1 MKKTVFALLICS
13 ASISWAQEETKELKE
28 IRKEVRVENENGVKT
43 VEIITTEGDVVKKEV
58 YTGEDA
64 DKKLMELEGKE
75 LEEISAETMEIKM
88 EEINGQKRLTVR
100 TEKDGQVE
108 EEVYVGADAEK
119 KLKELEVA
127 GSAPKQMKVKRIERI
142 ERVEE

>member
-43 VEIITTEGDVVKKEV
+43 VEIITTEGDVVTKEV

-64 DKKLMELEGKE
+64 DKKLMELGGKE
-75 LEEISAETMEIKM
+75 LEEISTETTEIKM
-88 EEINGQKRLTVR
+88 EEIDGQKRLTVR

-108 EEVYVGADAEK
+108 EEVYVGVDAEK
-119 KLKELEVA
+119 KLKELEAA
-127 GSAPKQMKVKRIERI
+127 GNAPKQMKVKRIERI
-142 ERVEE
+142 EREEE